1 MKRLALFALC
11 LALLLPFVGCGGG
24 EEMRVYTLNGT
35 TGCGM
40 APLIC
45 DEEEIDAKGNYA
57 FTVLDDP
64 LKVRDAVINGTADI
78 AAVPTNVAAAL
89 YNATNGGV
97 RVLALNT
104 GGVLHL
110 VTTEKHVNSFAGLA
124 ASNTLFVPA
133 QTPAFIMNAILE
145 KVAVKNFMLDS
156 TTYQKPADLRD
167 ALVNGLVKNA
177 ILPEPLA
184 STAVQKTASSPSP
197 ARIVLDITSEWEK
210 HYEKGSLVQGCVV
223 VRTEYLE
230 KNPEKVALFLEEY
243 ERSIRFAKENTDD
256 AAEMI
261 VEAGIIDA
269 VAIAKAALPK
279 CNLLFVTGEP
289 MKAALS
295 TFLATMPPKS
305 IGGALPSDDF
315 YFIPS

>member
-1 MKRLALFALC
+1 MKRLIIFTLC
-11 LALLLPFVGCGGG
+11 LALLLPVSACQGG
-24 EEMRVYTLNGT
+24 EETRVYTLNGT

-45 DEEEIDAKGNYA
+45 DAKEIDAKGDYA

-64 LKVRDAVINGTADI
+64 LEVRDAVINGTADI
-78 AAVPTNVAAAL
+78 AAVPTNVASAL
-89 YNATNGGV
+89 FNATNGGV
-97 RVLALNT
+97 KVLALNT

-110 VTTEKHVNSFAGLA
+110 VTTEKHVNSFAALA
-124 ASNTLFVPA
+124 ATQTLFVPA

-145 KVAVKNFMLDS
+145 KVAVQNFMLDS

-184 STAVQKTASSPSP
+184 STAVQKTAASASP
-197 ARIVLDITSEWEK
+197 ARAVLDLTELWEK
-210 HYEKGSLVQGCVV
+210 YYEKGSLVQGCVV

-243 ERSIRFAKENTDD
+243 EKSIRYVKKNTDD

-261 VEAGIIDA
+261 VEANIIDD

-279 CNLLFVTGEP
+279 CNLMFVTGEP
-289 MKAALS
+289 MKTALS
-295 TFLATMPPKS
+295 AFLATMPPKS
-305 IGGALPSDDF
+305 IGGTLPSDDF

>member
-1 MKRLALFALC
+1 MKRFIIFILC
-11 LALLLPFVGCGGG
+11 LALLLPISACGGG
-24 EEMRVYTLNGT
+24 EETRVYTLNGT

-45 DEEEIDAKGNYA
+45 DAGEIDAKGNYA

-110 VTTEKHVNSFAGLA
+110 VTTEKHVNSLA
-124 ASNTLFVPA
+124 ALVGKTLFVPA
-133 QTPAFIMNAILE
+133 QTPAFIMSAILE
-145 KVAVKNFMLDS
+145 KVTVQHLMLDS

-197 ARIVLDITSEWEK
+197 ARIVLDLTSEWEK

-243 ERSIRFAKENTDD
+243 ERSIRFAKKNTDD

-261 VEAGIIDA
+261 VEAGIIDD
-269 VAIAKAALPK
+269 VSIAKAALPK

-289 MKAALS
+289 MKVALHA
-295 TFLATMPPKS
+295 FLATMPPKS